1 MFYRRHRRVS
11 LQTPHACVRV
21 TSIPVAPPRAA
32 SIEPPELRRARR
44 SRPLAI
50 RVGGIRAHSRPRIG
64 APNASAAHAVS
75 SRRAR
80 RSIARG
86 RSRGNPRSAAR
97 SASPRQGGRSRV
109 ARETRGIRRGIG
121 RRWFGRLSWYRLVR
135 HGLGTNTDRSFV
147 ERASRKSMTH
157 SFFSRRVP
165 DQKEKLKGD
174 ERRFTSEHLVFD
186 ILKLQVDVLPDFF
199 VAPTRETRPPDPRA
213 RRRCLLLRS
222 RSALV
227 YLTGLARRCVAIP

>member
-97 SASPRQGGRSRV
+97 SASPRQGGRSQPTRRTRN
-109 ARETRGIRRGIG
+109 ARNTR
-121 RRWFGRLSWYRLVR
+121 WYRPEVVWAFELVSA
-135 HGLGTNTDRSFV
+135 GS
-147 ERASRKSMTH
+147 SRLPTEALLNVQAQKHDT
-157 SFFSRRVP
+157 RVF
-165 DQKEKLKGD
+165 L
-174 ERRFTSEHLVFD
+174 
-186 ILKLQVDVLPDFF
+186 
-199 VAPTRETRPPDPRA
+199 AA
-213 RRRCLLLRS
+213 RS
-222 RSALV
+222 RSKGEV
-227 YLTGLARRCVAIP
+227 ERRRTPLHE